1 MTDSPY
7 GKNIYLIKTVD
18 NFKRTEVFAMDSQG
32 NLNKLGEDDV
42 VVKGYGI
49 TLQPFTKI
57 VFDSYVAWY
66 VAKSLALSATEKEN
80 LIEAGLPSVIKKLE
94 YAVAHIYDEDTEE
107 YKTIFS
113 KPRSYLYA
121 GETQQQKLVNLSA
134 ESIILGGFP
143 LLATVKTDFDAS
155 VKEYSDAITGSSDA
169 QTTMTKASNTMEKA
183 RVSWCVEALGITGLL
198 MNNFKETPEVID
210 TIFKLGIFD
219 ARQSHIDPDK
229 DADVFGIPKAS
240 VLCANMVFDPTKW
253 YQLHNSGVVVLRAG
267 SASNPDVLLLPDA
280 LTFQIDETKIV
291 SGTELGSLLNRYLL
305 IINDDLTLAGEM
317 KIKEVPAP

>member
-1 MTDSPY
+1 MADSPY
-7 GKNIYLIKTVD
+7 SKNIYLIKSVD
-18 NFKRTEVFAMDSQG
+18 NFKRAEVFIMDSQG

-42 VVKGYGI
+42 VVKGYAT
-49 TLQPFTKI
+49 TLQPYSKNI
-57 VFDSYVAWY
+57 FDCYVAWY

-80 LIEAGLPSVIKKLE
+80 LIEDGLPSVIKKLE
-94 YAVAHIYDEDTEE
+94 YAVAYVYDENTEE
-107 YKTIFS
+107 YKTTFS

-143 LLATVKTDFDAS
+143 LLATAKTDFDAS
-155 VKEYSDAITGSSDA
+155 VKDYSDAIKGSSGA
-169 QTTMTKASNTMEKA
+169 QTALTKASHNMEKA
-183 RVSWCVEALGITGLL
+183 RVNWCVQALGITGLL

-229 DADVFGIPKAS
+229 DADVFGIPVS
-240 VLCANMVFDPTKW
+240 STISANMIFDSSKW
-253 YQLHNSGVVVLRAG
+253 YQLHNSGVVVLQVG
-267 SASNPDVLLLPDA
+267 SALTPGEQLLPNA

-291 SGTELGSLLNRYLL
+291 NGSELGDLANRYLL
-305 IINDDLTLAGEM
+305 IINNDLTLPGEM

>member
-1 MTDSPY
+1 MADSPY
-7 GKNIYLIKTVD
+7 SKNIYLIKSE
-18 NFKRTEVFAMDSQG
+18 NSFKRSEVFVMDSQG

-42 VVKGYGI
+42 VVKGYAT
-49 TLQPFTKI
+49 TLQPYSKNI
-57 VFDSYVAWY
+57 FDCYVAWY

-80 LIEAGLPSVIKKLE
+80 LIETGLPSIIKKLE
-94 YAVAHIYDEDTEE
+94 YGVAYVYDENTEE
-107 YKTIFS
+107 YKTTFS

-143 LLATVKTDFDAS
+143 LLASVKTDFDAS

-169 QTTMTKASNTMEKA
+169 QTTLTKASHNMEKA
-183 RVSWCVEALGITGLL
+183 RVNWCIQALGITGLL
-198 MNNFKETPEVID
+198 MNTFKETPEVID

-229 DADVFGIPKAS
+229 DADVFGIPKSS
-240 VLCANMVFDPTKW
+240 VLCANMVYDPTKW
-253 YQLHNSGVVVLRAG
+253 YQLHNSGVVVLSVG
-267 SASNPDVLLLPDA
+267 SASNPDEQLLPNA

-291 SGTELGSLLNRYLL
+291 NGSTLGSLADRYLL
-305 IINDDLTLAGEM
+305 IINDDPTLAGEM